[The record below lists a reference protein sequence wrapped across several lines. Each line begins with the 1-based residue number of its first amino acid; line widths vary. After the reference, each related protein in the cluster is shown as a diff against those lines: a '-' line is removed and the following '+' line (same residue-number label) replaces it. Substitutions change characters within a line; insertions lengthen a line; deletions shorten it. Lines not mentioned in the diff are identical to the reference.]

1 MLTVIFRYTLSRIL
15 QVNIMHRAS
24 ANYYYLFIYLFIYF
38 LEKRAD
44 YLGKA
49 NELTSVEVDIQN
61 DLRK

>member
-1 MLTVIFRYTLSRIL
+1 
-15 QVNIMHRAS
+15 MHRAS

-61 DLRK
+61 NSRK

>member
-1 MLTVIFRYTLSRIL
+1 
-15 QVNIMHRAS
+15 MHRAS
-24 ANYYYLFIYLFIYF
+24 ANDYYLFIYF

>member
-1 MLTVIFRYTLSRIL
+1 
-15 QVNIMHRAS
+15 MHRAS
-24 ANYYYLFIYLFIYF
+24 ANYYYLFIFFF

-49 NELTSVEVDIQN
+49 NELTSVEEDIQN